1 VESLQLFENKKLDI
15 VTIAGNRPEVIKLS
29 EIIRSFRTDRNFK
42 NNFGHAF
49 LYTGQHFSENMKD
62 IFFDELDI
70 QPDFDLRSNTSDIST
85 LTDNV
90 VRFLKATH
98 PDLVLV
104 YGDTNSTF
112 AGALAATRLDCNL
125 VHLEAG
131 LRSFDMSMPEERNRV
146 QTDSLSDILM
156 APTSLSKT
164 FLSYEPA
171 NNRKDIF
178 VTGNPIVDVCRKI
191 SQYHSGL
198 IPILEER
205 HSKFLQEFV
214 LLTLHRQENV
224 DDPEVLRTLFKKL
237 SQVRYRILFPVHPR
251 TKNNILAYNIKV
263 PDNVIQIEPVGYV
276 DFLNLLKRCLIVL
289 TDSGGIQEEAV
300 ILRKPCITLRS
311 STERWETLLLGVNRL
326 FPLLSNNNQSSLDN
340 TIQEM
345 LSVRNNCNPYGENVT
360 RTTLDAITNVLN
372 NTSLI
377 RN

>member
-1 VESLQLFENKKLDI
+1 MESLQLFENKKLDI
-15 VTIAGNRPEVIKLS
+15 VTIAGSRPEVIKLS
-29 EIIRSFRTDRNFK
+29 EIVRSFRTDRNFK
-42 NNFGHAF
+42 NNYGHAF

-90 VRFLKATH
+90 IRFLQATN
-98 PDLVLV
+98 PALVLV
-104 YGDTNSTF
+104 YGDTNSTL
-112 AGALAATRLDCNL
+112 AGALAATRLHCNL

-131 LRSFDMSMPEERNRV
+131 LRSFDMNMPEERNRV
-146 QTDSLSDILM
+146 QTDTLSHTLL

-171 NNRKDIF
+171 NNRKEIL
-178 VTGNPIVDVCRKI
+178 VTGNPIVDVCRKFA
-191 SQYHSGL
+191 QYNSSL
-198 IPILEER
+198 FPILEDH
-205 HSKFLQEFV
+205 HSNSFKEFV
-214 LLTLHRQENV
+214 LLTLHRKENV
-224 DDPEVLRTLFKKL
+224 DDPELLLTLFNKL
-237 SQVRYRILFPVHPR
+237 SQIRYRILFPVHPR
-251 TKNNILAYNIKV
+251 TRNNILAYNIKV
-263 PDNVIQIEPVGYV
+263 PDNIIRIDPVGYL

-300 ILRKPCITLRS
+300 ILRKPCITLRG

-326 FPLLSNNNQSSLDN
+326 FPLSPNNQSSLDN
-340 TIQEM
+340 AIQEM

-360 RTTLDAITNVLN
+360 RNTLDAITTVLN

-377 RN
+377 PN